1 MRKLNDYKCTRSGE
15 IFERF
20 ARDGDEVRC
29 KYGALCELVIAT
41 PKRVI
46 FERGFE
52 AVDRKRAGDGY

>member
-20 ARDGDEVRC
+20 ARDSDEVRC
-29 KYGALCELVIAT
+29 KCGALCERVIAT

-46 FERGFE
+46 FERGFRAVVKRGE
-52 AVDRKRAGDGY
+52 ADDS